1 MTNNKLI
8 STWNGLKLHI
18 LHEKC
23 GGNFV
28 RNALLSR
35 YGSGSVTGLKYK
47 HANAK

>member
-8 STWNGLKLHI
+8 STWNGLK

-35 YGSGSVTGLKYK
+35 YGSGSVTGWKYK